1 MTTTDD
7 ARQPLRRPA
16 RIKDVA
22 DLAGVSLKTVS
33 NVVNGR
39 SVVKS
44 STRERVEA
52 AISTLGYRPSLA
64 ARSLQSGRSHVIT
77 LAVPELTNPY
87 FASLAHAVIG
97 EAAEHGFTV
106 LTDVTSGDPEHERRV
121 ASGYHSLF
129 HDGIIFS
136 PLSIGVDEILSEH
149 DETPLVTLGE
159 RISGARIDHV
169 AIDNVSSARQLTEH
183 LLSLG
188 HRTIAFLGHQPE
200 RMGTAV
206 LRERGYRDA
215 LEAAGIA
222 VDPDLLLPVSAYLR
236 RDGAEAVE
244 RILARIG
251 SIDAIVAGNDLLA
264 IGAMHV
270 FANNGIRVPEDIA
283 IGGWDNTPDGAYFSP
298 SLTTIAPDD
307 RMMARLAVR
316 ALITR
321 LDDPDR
327 EAEEFVV
334 DHRLL
339 VRQSTGHRA

>member
-7 ARQPLRRPA
+7 PRQPTRRPA

-22 DLAGVSLKTVS
+22 DLAGVSWKTVS

-39 SVVKS
+39 SVVKA

-64 ARSLQSGRSHVIT
+64 ARSLQSGRSNVIT
-77 LAVPELTNPY
+77 LAVPDLTNPY
-87 FASLAHAVIG
+87 FAALSHAVIS

-106 LTDVTSGDPEHERRV
+106 LTDVTSGDVEHERRV

-136 PLSIGVDEILSEH
+136 PLTIGVDEILAVH
-149 DETPLVTLGE
+149 DDTPLVTLGE
-159 RISGARIDHV
+159 RISGSRIDHV
-169 AIDNVSSARQLTEH
+169 AIDNVASARELTQH

-188 HRTIAFLGHQPE
+188 HRSIAFLGYKSQS
-200 RMGTAV
+200 MGTAL
-206 LRERGYRDA
+206 LRERGYREA
-215 LEAAGIA
+215 LEHAEIA
-222 VDPDLLLPVSAYLR
+222 IDPDLLLPVDAYTR
-236 RDGAEAVE
+236 QGGAEAVE

-264 IGAMHV
+264 IGAMYQ
-270 FANNGIRVPEDIA
+270 FANNGIRVPEDVAIA
-283 IGGWDNTPDGAYFSP
+283 GWDNILDGAYSTP

-316 ALITR
+316 ALISR
-321 LDDPDR
+321 LDDPEAD
-327 EAEEFVV
+327 AEEFVV

-339 VRQSTGHRA
+339 VRQSTARRE